1 MRGVLTAEVPSL
13 HRSLVALTLRDCLHV
28 DELSDAEVTWTES
41 IAYRQEVLRSYR
53 ELYQLPL
60 GRQIILQEVACLR
73 FGQVL
78 QSLFSAP
85 YLDGIPAIFFFRLDL
100 SDLAPV
106 YLYHRAGHELS
117 PFVPE
122 MSHPYLVPEEPHSS
136 RLSRDWCRLLYGEV
150 LIDLILK
157 GVKGG
162 PLVGDT
168 MHILEGDCGI
178 VEYCLLLE
186 VHSS

>member
-13 HRSLVALTLRDCLHV
+13 HRSLVALTLGDCLHI
-28 DELSDAEVTWTES
+28 DELSNAEMSRTES
-41 IAYRQEVLRSYR
+41 IADRQEVLRSYR

-60 GRQIILQEVACLR
+60 GREVILQEVACLR

-78 QSLFSAP
+78 QSLLSAAHL
-85 YLDGIPAIFFFRLDL
+85 YGIPAIFFFRLDL

-106 YLYHRAGHELS
+106 YLNHRAGHELS

-136 RLSRDWCRLLYGEV
+136 RLSRDWCRLLYREV
-150 LIDLILK
+150 LVDLIFK
-157 GVKGG
+157 GVEGG

-168 MHILEGDCGI
+168 MHIWEGDSGI

-186 VHSS
+186 VHRT